1 MECYSTIKLWGKL
14 IMINQI
20 IKKIEYPVI
29 KMVLFVEFIYYF
41 MYHEI
46 LPFLPPTSVCKF
58 QAPERMWLVY
68 IIVYTCTAIV

>member
-1 MECYSTIKLWGKL
+1 
-14 IMINQI
+14 MINQI

-46 LPFLPPTSVCKF
+46 LPFLPLPLYVNSRLQRECNQCISLCIHYSNCVEAD
-58 QAPERMWLVY
+58 QDGVQL
-68 IIVYTCTAIV
+68 

>member
-1 MECYSTIKLWGKL
+1 
-14 IMINQI
+14 MINQI
-20 IKKIEYPVI
+20 IKKIKYMYPVI

-58 QAPERMWLVY
+58 QAPERM
-68 IIVYTCTAIV
+68 